1 MERSKEPWP
10 DVGAEGGKEGNV
22 KTLGEQQDGGVGY
35 DFEFWQEV
43 RYSVFKVVPK
53 DCQAM

>member
-53 DCQAM
+53 DCQVM